1 MIEKG
6 IKLFEKGKFMPPF
19 MRLGIFID
27 KITIQICYA
36 RQARQRKSSS
46 LLLSQRGPLGECGKS
61 LPRLLADFETAVVRE
76 WKMKEGNQNNGF

>member
-1 MIEKG
+1 MTRVAVDSGPKT
-6 IKLFEKGKFMPPF
+6 
-19 MRLGIFID
+19 ID
-27 KITIQICYA
+27 KISIQICYA

-46 LLLSQRGPLGECGKS
+46 LLLSQRGPLGGCGKS